1 MGETKPKYF
10 AVMLIDDNEIDNII
24 NTKMVES
31 ANLAEVIYTH
41 TSATSAIDFLKNIQ
55 KISSPENTKLP
66 DYIFLDIDM
75 PMMDGFQFLD
85 EFNRLHDDIKNHCN
99 IVMLSAS
106 VNPMDKES
114 ASSYS
119 NFVKYINKPLRTDDL
134 QAL

>member
-31 ANLAEVIYTH
+31 ANLADVIYTH

-85 EFNRLHDDIKNHCN
+85 EFNRLHDDIKNHCK

-106 VNPMDKES
+106 VNPMDKEN
-114 ASSYS
+114 ASGYS

>member
-1 MGETKPKYF
+1 MEDKTPKYF

-31 ANLAEVIYTH
+31 SQLAKVIYTH

-55 KISSPENTKLP
+55 KISTPESTNLP
-66 DYIFLDIDM
+66 EYIFLDIDM

-85 EFNRLHDDIKNHCN
+85 EFNRLHQDIKDHCK

-114 ASSYS
+114 ASGYS
-119 NFVKYINKPLRTDDL
+119 NFVKYVNKPLRTEDL
-134 QAL
+134 LAL

>member
-1 MGETKPKYF
+1 MEEKTPKYF

-31 ANLAEVIYTH
+31 SKLAKVIYTH

-55 KISSPENTKLP
+55 KISTPESTNLP
-66 DYIFLDIDM
+66 EYIFLDIDM

-85 EFNRLHDDIKNHCN
+85 EFNRLHQDIKDHCK

-119 NFVKYINKPLRTDDL
+119 NFVKYVNKPLRTEDL
-134 QAL
+134 LAL

>member
-1 MGETKPKYF
+1 MENNTPKYF

-31 ANLAEVIYTH
+31 SRLAKIIYTH

-55 KISSPENTKLP
+55 KISTPESTNLP
-66 DYIFLDIDM
+66 EYIFLDIDM

-85 EFNRLHDDIKNHCN
+85 EFNRLHQDIKDHCK

-106 VNPMDKES
+106 VNPMDRQH
-114 ASSYS
+114 ANSYS
-119 NFVKYINKPLRTDDL
+119 NFVKYVSKPLRTEDL
-134 QAL
+134 LAL